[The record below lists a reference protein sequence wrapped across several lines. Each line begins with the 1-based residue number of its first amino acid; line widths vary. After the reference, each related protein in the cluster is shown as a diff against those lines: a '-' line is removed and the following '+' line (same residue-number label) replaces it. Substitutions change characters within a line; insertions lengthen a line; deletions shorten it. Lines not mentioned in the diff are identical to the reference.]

1 MTKALNARDEKLVSI
16 FSNTLG
22 IPSQSVT
29 DNLKYSEIPE
39 WDSVAHMTLI
49 AAIEQEFD
57 VMIDAEDVIDLSSFL
72 KAKQILAKYLQ

>member
-1 MTKALNARDEKLVSI
+1 MTKATNARDEKLASI

-22 IPSQSVT
+22 IPRQSVA

-39 WDSVAHMTLI
+39 WDSVAHMTLV
-49 AAIEQEFD
+49 AAIEQDFD
-57 VMIDAEDVIDLSSFL
+57 VMIDAEDVIDMSSFL